1 MKSRTQQSMDPVELS
16 LFAKRIE
23 AICEEMGGSLKASAF
38 SPNIRD
44 RLDYSCALFD
54 ASGALIGQ
62 SAAIPVHLGSMAF
75 AMQAVLGDAGEAAE
89 AGGQLVF
96 NDPYRRCVPDVTVVS
111 PIRHAGRL
119 VGFAANR
126 AHHADIGS
134 ESPGSMPIS
143 RRLEEEGLVIAPTWI
158 HPKGQAM
165 DRLLGRLS
173 HGGGA
178 ARGDFIAQFSANL
191 TGARR
196 LEEWIRTAGVD
207 RFQSGCDALNEYGE
221 GLARSTIA
229 EIPDGRYHFEDCLD
243 DDGCGNREIG
253 IRLELEV
260 AGEQLRCDF
269 SASHDQVAGNVN
281 CPRPV
286 VAAAVFFVLRCL
298 MPPYTPNCAGCLR
311 PIDIVTRPGS
321 LLDPEPGAAVAA
333 GNVETSSRI
342 VDVMCGA
349 LAQAIPDAIPAAA
362 QGTMNN
368 VAMGAS
374 GEQPWHYYET
384 LAGGYGASA
393 AAAGASAVHSHMTN
407 TLNTPIE
414 VAEWNY
420 PMRIET
426 YALRRGSGGSGRR
439 TGGDGLIR
447 SYRLLAPA
455 SVTLITERRT
465 TRPWGRDGGMDGS
478 TGRNLLNGEP
488 VGAKVQLDLEAGDL
502 LTIETPGGGGFG

>member
-1 MKSRTQQSMDPVELS
+1 MDPVELS

-44 RLDYSCALFD
+44 RLDFSCALFD

-75 AMQAVLGDAGEAAE
+75 AMQAVIEEAGEAGETDA
-89 AGGQLVF
+89 QLVF
-96 NDPYRRCVPDVTVVS
+96 NDPYRGGTHLPDVTVVY
-111 PIRHAGRL
+111 PIRCNGKL

-126 AHHADIGS
+126 AHHADIGAD
-134 ESPGSMPIS
+134 SPGSMPIS
-143 RRLEEEGLVIAPTWI
+143 RRLEHEGLIITPTWVTA
-158 HPKGQAM
+158 KGPAM
-165 DRLLGRLS
+165 ERILSRLS
-173 HGGGA
+173 DGGGA

-196 LEEWIRTAGVD
+196 VEEWIETASID
-207 RFQSGCDALNEYGE
+207 AFETGCRALNDYGE
-221 GLARSTIA
+221 RLARSTIA
-229 EIPDGRYHFEDCLD
+229 GIPDGHYRFADLLD
-243 DDGCGNREIG
+243 DDGCGNRDLRIALQLQVDGE
-253 IRLELEV
+253 ELT
-260 AGEQLRCDF
+260 CDF
-269 SASHDQVAGNVN
+269 RKSNDQVEGNVN

-298 MPPYTPNCAGCLR
+298 MPRYTPNCAGCLR
-311 PIDIVTRPGS
+311 PLAIVTRTGS

-342 VDVMCGA
+342 VDVVCGA
-349 LAQAIPDAIPAAA
+349 LAQAIPEAIPAAA

-368 VAMGAS
+368 IAMGQT
-374 GEQPWHYYET
+374 GNHPWHYYET

-393 AAAGASAVHSHMTN
+393 TAAGAPATHSHMTN

-420 PMRIET
+420 PLRIEA
-426 YALRRGSGGSGRR
+426 YAIRRGSGGAGRHA
-439 TGGDGLIR
+439 GGDGLTR
-447 SYRLLAPA
+447 SYRMLEPTT
-455 SVTLITERRT
+455 VTLITERRT
-465 TRPWGRDGGMDGS
+465 TAPWGRNGGEEGQP
-478 TGRNLLNGEP
+478 GRNTLNGE
-488 VGAKVQLDLEAGDL
+488 VVDAKVQLELEAGDL
-502 LTIETPGGGGFG
+502 LTIETPGGGGFGRA